1 MRIWITTLSVLVM
14 FSLAAG
20 TAEAKSKK
28 AKDKAISGTIVSV
41 ASDGGSLVLQTK
53 GKKGAAGEQKTI
65 TINASTTIE
74 INNAPAKASGL
85 HGGMTAMIKMTGG
98 YAADITVGTAKH
110 KKKK

>member
-1 MRIWITTLSVLVM
+1 MRFRITTLAVLVM
-14 FSLAAG
+14 FSLTAA
-20 TAEAKSKK
+20 TAQAKSKTREK
-28 AKDKAISGTIVSV
+28 AVTGTIVSV

-74 INNAPAKASGL
+74 INNAPAKASAL
-85 HGGMTAMIKMTGG
+85 HGGMTARIKMTGG
-98 YAADITVGTAKH
+98 SAADITVGTAKQ